1 MRHFT
6 LFNKRAVNYFLD
18 CSFVCRPIWGN
29 DAVSATPAIGGI
41 CIMLY
46 HVLIVGGG
54 TAFPHVPPPLHHCL
68 CNALLYTSLIF
79 V

>member
-6 LFNKRAVNYFLD
+6 LFNTRAVNYFLD

-29 DAVSATPAIGGI
+29 DAVSAFP
-41 CIMLY
+41 
-46 HVLIVGGG
+46 HVLIVGG
-54 TAFPHVPPPLHHCL
+54 HVPPPLHHCSGVVEGER
-68 CNALLYTSLIF
+68 ALLYTSLIF